1 MEGSFKKECIIMM
14 SFLEIIALTFIILFI
29 IAVLLIG
36 TTVYK
41 FIGITKKISNRRKE
55 YLENAD
61 REFNRKWVKY
71 HDKL

>member
-1 MEGSFKKECIIMM
+1 MM
-14 SFLEIIALTFIILFI
+14 SFLEIIALSIILLFI
-29 IAVLLIG
+29 ITVLLIG

-41 FIGITKKISNRRKE
+41 FIGITKMISNRRKE

-61 REFNRKWVKY
+61 REFNRKWVKH

>member
-1 MEGSFKKECIIMM
+1 MM
-14 SFLEIIALTFIILFI
+14 SFLEIIALSIIILFI

-41 FIGITKKISNRRKE
+41 FISMTKKISNRRKE

>member
-55 YLENAD
+55 YLENPD

>member
-1 MEGSFKKECIIMM
+1 MM
-14 SFLEIIALTFIILFI
+14 TFLEIIAISIITLFTTTMLI
-29 IAVLLIG
+29 IGIN
-36 TTVYK
+36 VYK
-41 FIGITKKISNRRKE
+41 FISMTKKISNRRKE

>member
-1 MEGSFKKECIIMM
+1 MM

-41 FIGITKKISNRRKE
+41 CITKKISNRRKE

>member
-1 MEGSFKKECIIMM
+1 MEGSFKKERIIMM
-14 SFLEIIALTFIILFI
+14 SFLEIIALSIIILFI

-41 FIGITKKISNRRKE
+41 FISMTKKISNRRKE

>member
-1 MEGSFKKECIIMM
+1 MT

-61 REFNRKWVKY
+61 REFNRKWVKH